1 MIARIL
7 LLGLFASAAHAGALS
22 AAVSGGAVEGDV
34 VTLNGVEAR
43 SSGGFVVYQHGVWTP
58 RSVPFSAAPLD
69 VAPTGGFS
77 SAVVNGGPPD
87 QSLGCAALAPS
98 PRRGLPAITAASR
111 AAYWPLVRD
120 AECRHAL
127 PPGLLDAVVFQESR
141 YRPFAVSPA
150 GAGGL
155 TQLMPRTASDLGVA
169 NRFEPAANIDGG
181 ARYLRSMLD
190 HYRSVPLAVAAY
202 NAGRRSV
209 DRSGGIPLNRE
220 TPGYVRKVLGFFN
233 AGDAGSA
240 GSPILA
246 APAIAKAVS
255 LTFDGAAQQA
265 PQP

>member
-1 MIARIL
+1 MIARIIL
-7 LLGLFASAAHAGALS
+7 VGLFASAAHAGTVS
-22 AAVSGGAVEGDV
+22 AAAAGSDGPGEV
-34 VTLNGVEAR
+34 VTGNGVEAR

-58 RSVPFSAAPLD
+58 RSMPSAA
-69 VAPTGGFS
+69 APVDGFASAIVSGVS
-77 SAVVNGGPPD
+77 SD
-87 QSLGCAALAPS
+87 QSLSCAALAPS
-98 PRRGLPAITAASR
+98 PRRGLAAITAANR
-111 AAYWPLVRD
+111 AAYWPLIRD

-127 PPGLLDAVVFQESR
+127 PRGLLDAVVFQESR

-155 TQLMPRTASDLGVA
+155 TQLMPRTAGELGVA

-233 AGDAGSA
+233 ASDGGPVASSVA
-240 GSPILA
+240 TTLA
-246 APAIAKAVS
+246 SSRAVS
-255 LTFDGAAQQA
+255 LTFSGTGE
-265 PQP
+265 PTTQP